1 MALSV
6 LDLSPVVSGG
16 TPAQALRNTI
26 DLARHAERLGYR
38 RYWLAEHHLTPGVA
52 ATSPAVL
59 IAAVAAATREIRVG
73 SGAVLLGYYPPLLVA
88 EQFGTLAN
96 LHPGRIDLG
105 LGRSGAVRAADLA
118 KHPVFSAP
126 EFIARFQLQQG
137 LLGVREDVE
146 ELPYDEQVGQILRLV
161 GGEHHA
167 NVVEGA
173 DFAVWVLGAS
183 SGTSSGTAGRLGL
196 PFAAAYHV
204 TPRNT
209 HGAVAAYREA
219 FVPSERL
226 AEPYVIVSV
235 DVVVAEDDA
244 TARELALPYGQ
255 WVLSIRDG
263 QGAIP
268 FPTTEEARSFVWTD
282 ETRARVADRTGTQF
296 VGTPGDVVARL
307 RQLQRTTGAN
317 EVMVTTIT
325 HDHAARVRSYE
336 LLAKAW
342 ADG

>member
-1 MALSV
+1 MTLSV

-26 DLARHAERLGYR
+26 DLAQHAERLGYR

-52 ATSPAVL
+52 ATSPAVM
-59 IAAVAAATREIRVG
+59 IAAVAVNTSEIRVG

-88 EQFGTLAN
+88 EQFGTLAT

-105 LGRSGAVRAADLA
+105 LGRSGAVREADLA

-126 EFIARFQLQQG
+126 EFIARYRLQQG
-137 LLGVREDVE
+137 LLGVREGAE
-146 ELPYDEQVGQILRLV
+146 ETPYEEQVGQILRLV
-161 GGEHHA
+161 EGEHHA

-173 DFAVWVLGAS
+173 DFAVWVLGAGPGVS
-183 SGTSSGTAGRLGL
+183 SAVAGALGL
-196 PFAAAYHV
+196 PFASAFHIMPKNAHA
-204 TPRNT
+204 
-209 HGAVAAYREA
+209 AVAAYREA

-226 AEPYVIVSV
+226 AKPYVVVSA
-235 DVVVAEDDA
+235 DVVVAEDDS
-244 TARELALPYGQ
+244 TARELARPYGQ
-255 WVLSIRDG
+255 WVLSIRTG

-268 FPTTEEARSFVWTD
+268 FPSPEEAAAFEWTD
-282 ETRARVADRTGTQF
+282 EARARVADRTSTQF
-296 VGTPGDVVARL
+296 VGAAADVAARL
-307 RQLQRTTGAN
+307 RVLQEETGAD